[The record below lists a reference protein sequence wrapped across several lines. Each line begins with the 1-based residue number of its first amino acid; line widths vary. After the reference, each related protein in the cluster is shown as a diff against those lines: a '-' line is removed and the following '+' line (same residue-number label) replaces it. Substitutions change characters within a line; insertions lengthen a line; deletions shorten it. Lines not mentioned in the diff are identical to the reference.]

1 MSLSWIDNHC
11 HIPPGEDGDA
21 WVVAARAAGVGQMVT
36 VGVTHERSVEAI
48 AVAARHD
55 GVFATV
61 GVHPHDA
68 KDGTGGLAE
77 LLSAPKVVAVG
88 EAGLDYHYDHS
99 PRDVQKTV
107 FAEHIALANQHD
119 LPLVIHTRDAWED
132 TFEIL
137 DAEGTPRRTVFHC
150 FTGGPDEA
158 RQGLDRGIV
167 ISVSGIVT
175 FKNAEDLRSAVRAT
189 PLDMLMVE
197 TDSPYLAPVPH
208 RGKKNQPANVVH
220 VGDAVAEL
228 HDIAPGEV
236 AKATSERAMAFYGL
250 DEFEPA
256 AT

>member
-1 MSLSWIDNHC
+1 MSSVPPVIWIDNHC
-11 HIPPGEDGDA
+11 HIPPGADGDN
-21 WVVAARAAGVGQMVT
+21 WVEHARAAGVEKMVT

-68 KDGTGGLAE
+68 KDGIDGIEE
-77 LLSAPKVVAVG
+77 LLGADKVVGVG

-99 PRDVQKTV
+99 PRNIQKAV
-107 FAEHIALANQHD
+107 FAEHIALANAHD
-119 LPLVIHTRDAWED
+119 LPLIIHTRDAWQD

-137 DAEGTPRRTVFHC
+137 DAEGVPERTVFHC

-175 FKNAEDLRSAVRAT
+175 FKNATELQDAVRIT

-208 RGKKNQPANVVH
+208 RGKKNQPANVTH
-220 VGDAVAEL
+220 VGAAVAEL
-228 HDIAPGEV
+228 LGVETAEV
-236 AKATSERAMAFYGL
+236 ARSTTELASSFYSL
-250 DEFEPA
+250 S
-256 AT
+256 

>member
-1 MSLSWIDNHC
+1 MAALSWIDNHC
-11 HIPPGEDGDA
+11 HIPAGADGDL
-21 WVVAARAAGVGQMVT
+21 WVEAARAAGVDEMVT

-55 GVFATV
+55 RVYATV

-68 KDGTGGLAE
+68 TDGIDGIEE
-77 LLSAPKVVAVG
+77 LISSPKVVAIG

-107 FAEHIALANQHD
+107 FAQHIALANEHD
-119 LPLVIHTRDAWED
+119 LPLVIHTRDAWDD

-150 FTGGPDEA
+150 FTGGPNEA

-167 ISVSGIVT
+167 VSVSGIVT
-175 FKNAEDLRSAVRAT
+175 FTNAQDLRDAVKIC

-220 VGDAVAEL
+220 VGNAVAEL
-228 HDIAPGEV
+228 HEIGPDEV
-236 AKATSERAMAFYGL
+236 ALATTQRARTFYGL
-250 DEFEPA
+250 NSL
-256 AT
+256 

>member
-1 MSLSWIDNHC
+1 MTNSEMTWIDNHC
-11 HIPPGEDGDA
+11 HIPPGTDGDI
-21 WVVAARAAGVGQMVT
+21 WVEAARTAGVAKMVT
-36 VGVTHERSVEAI
+36 VGVTHDRSVEAI

-68 KDGTGGLAE
+68 TDGMAGIEE
-77 LLSAPKVVAVG
+77 LLSADKVVGVG

-99 PRDVQKTV
+99 PRDVQKDV
-107 FAEHIALANQHD
+107 FAQHIAMANKHD
-119 LPLVIHTRDAWED
+119 LPLIIHTRDAWAD

-137 DAEGTPRRTVFHC
+137 DAEGVPDRTVFHC
-150 FTGGPDEA
+150 FTGGPEDA
-158 RQGLDRGIV
+158 RNGLDRGIV

-175 FKNAEDLRSAVRAT
+175 FKNATDLQDAVRMT

-220 VGDAVAEL
+220 VGTAVAEL
-228 HDIAPGEV
+228 HGIAPEEV
-236 AKATSERAMAFYGL
+236 ALATTARAMTFYAL
-250 DEFEPA
+250 S
-256 AT
+256 

>member
-1 MSLSWIDNHC
+1 MANQADQTTFEWIDNHC
-11 HIPPGEDGDA
+11 HIPPGEDGDV
-21 WVVAARAAGVGQMVT
+21 WVEAARMAGVKQMVT

-48 AVAARHD
+48 AVAARHE

-68 KDGTGGLAE
+68 TEGMDGIEE
-77 LLSAPKVVAVG
+77 LLSADKVVGVG

-99 PRDVQKTV
+99 PRDVQKEI
-107 FAEHIALANQHD
+107 FAQHIALANSYD
-119 LPLVIHTRDAWED
+119 LPLIIHTRDAWED

-137 DAEGTPRRTVFHC
+137 DAEGTPKRTVFHC
-150 FTGGPDEA
+150 FTGGPEEA
-158 RQGLDRGIV
+158 KKGLDRGIV

-175 FKNAEDLRSAVRAT
+175 FKNASDLQEAVRAT

-220 VGDAVAEL
+220 VGNAVAEL
-228 HDIAPGEV
+228 KNELIETV
-236 AKATSERAMAFYGL
+236 AVATSERAISFYAL
-250 DEFEPA
+250 
-256 AT
+256 

>member
-1 MSLSWIDNHC
+1 MSDSEKLSWIDNHC

-21 WVVAARAAGVGQMVT
+21 WVHQARAAGVEKMVT
-36 VGVTHERSVEAI
+36 VGVTHDRSVEAI

-68 KDGTGGLAE
+68 SDGTDGIEE
-77 LLSAPKVVAVG
+77 LLASDKVVGVG

-99 PRDVQKTV
+99 PRDVQKAV
-107 FAEHIALANQHD
+107 FAEHIALANAHD
-119 LPLVIHTRDAWED
+119 LPLIIHTRDAWAD
-132 TFEIL
+132 TFDIL
-137 DAEGTPRRTVFHC
+137 DAEGVPERTVFHC
-150 FTGGPDEA
+150 FTGGPSEA

-175 FKNAEDLRSAVRAT
+175 FKNAIDLQEAVRIT
-189 PLDMLMVE
+189 PLDMVMVE

-220 VGDAVAEL
+220 VGEAVAGL
-228 HDIAPGEV
+228 QNVPVSEV
-236 AKATSERAMAFYGL
+236 ALATYSKAIAFYAL
-250 DEFEPA
+250 K
-256 AT
+256 

>member
-1 MSLSWIDNHC
+1 MLPWIDNHC
-11 HIPPGEDGDA
+11 HIPAGEDGDA
-21 WVVAARAAGVGQMVT
+21 WVDAARAAGVAQMVT

-48 AVAARHD
+48 SVAARHD
-55 GVFATV
+55 GVYATV

-68 KDGTGGLAE
+68 TDGTEGLAE

-99 PRDVQKTV
+99 PRDVQKSV
-107 FAEHIALANQHD
+107 FAEHIALANDHD

-150 FTGGPDEA
+150 FTGGPHEA

-175 FKNAEDLRSAVRAT
+175 FKNAQDLRDAVNVC

-220 VGDAVAEL
+220 VGEAVAEL
-228 HDIAPGEV
+228 HGVSPEDV
-236 AKATSERAMAFYGL
+236 ASATSRRAIEFYGL
-250 DEFEPA
+250 EAFA
-256 AT
+256 KTTS